1 MRAPTF
7 LHAPVFNRVDRVDLV
22 ELGGGRRV
30 RSLDVLGKGSSSVVH
45 RALLESPNGLRR
57 LVALKL
63 LDSVAS
69 DEAEQ
74 VHERVAQVASRS
86 AAVRHPNVVDIY
98 DFGQH
103 GTQPFFVTELVEG
116 VSLHTLLARYAEKE
130 RRLPLDLALFIGCE
144 IAEALSGARTAKD
157 ARGMQVGLLHLG
169 LGPRKV
175 LLGWRGEVKVTDFE
189 ASMAR
194 GASSGVRTLRAV
206 GHRTATMAPE
216 VAQGARGDSRSDV
229 FSLGIVLRELLVGP
243 RFGPGVSNTEAARLA
258 REGFVQP
265 IAFQPHLPETLV
277 RIMLRALRL
286 EPAERYP
293 NASAMSFELR
303 RAALALGVGDGRMF
317 LRRALDREWGN
328 DASEATAERTYLP
341 TPPPPARS
349 RPSPVQPEDLGDLVD
364 LVDLVDDP

>member
-1 MRAPTF
+1 
-7 LHAPVFNRVDRVDLV
+7 
-22 ELGGGRRV
+22 
-30 RSLDVLGKGSSSVVH
+30 
-45 RALLESPNGLRR
+45 
-57 LVALKL
+57 
-63 LDSVAS
+63 
-69 DEAEQ
+69 
-74 VHERVAQVASRS
+74 
-86 AAVRHPNVVDIY
+86 
-98 DFGQH
+98 
-103 GTQPFFVTELVEG
+103 
-116 VSLHTLLARYAEKE
+116 
-130 RRLPLDLALFIGCE
+130 
-144 IAEALSGARTAKD
+144 
-157 ARGMQVGLLHLG
+157 MQVGLLHLG

-216 VAQGARGDSRSDV
+216 VALGARGDSRSDV

-243 RFGPGVSNTEAARLA
+243 RFGPGVSNTEAVRLA

-328 DASEATAERTYLP
+328 DASEVTAERTYLP
-341 TPPPPARS
+341 TPPPPAPARRP